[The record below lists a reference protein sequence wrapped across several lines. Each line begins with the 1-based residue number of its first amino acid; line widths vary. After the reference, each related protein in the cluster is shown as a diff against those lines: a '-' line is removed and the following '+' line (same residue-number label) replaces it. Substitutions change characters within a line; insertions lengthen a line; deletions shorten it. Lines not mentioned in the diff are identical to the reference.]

1 MNTTELQE
9 ILKDY
14 IGLICKEQGQ
24 IPKQYTNS
32 QMKVMSKK
40 LEIFASHC
48 KEDETLLLFFYTW
61 YSLRET
67 YPQKT
72 LWEKAFKGSSVS
84 KEELQQMC
92 KSWSSLENTIIEF
105 TEENQI
111 VFDKEPN
118 KDLEQEL

>member
-1 MNTTELQE
+1 MDTTELQE
-9 ILKDY
+9 LLKDY

-24 IPKQYTNS
+24 IPNQYTDS
-32 QMKVMSKK
+32 QAKAMSEK

-72 LWEKAFKGSSVS
+72 L
-84 KEELQQMC
+84 
-92 KSWSSLENTIIEF
+92 
-105 TEENQI
+105 
-111 VFDKEPN
+111 
-118 KDLEQEL
+118 